1 MNAEEYRAWLKKRR
15 KRRMR
20 ILAAVLC
27 FCVVCTTYPNI
38 LETLSVIASA
48 DADAARITAF
58 VQLPKEVQNQTV
70 APGTKQ
76 EELALP
82 DTLEAYIEQ
91 SDTEQSDTQQ
101 SDTEQSD
108 TQQSDTKPDTEQSDP
123 PETKQES
130 DTIPPT
136 TEPETKQEPDTA
148 TEPETK
154 QEPDTA
160 TEPETKQEPGT
171 IPPTTVPE
179 TKQEPDTTTVPET
192 KQEPEPTPKPESDE
206 KTETHTVTLPT
217 YEAQNKITVNT
228 LQTANGESAPQPTGE
243 SAPENNGE
251 SAPVT
256 IENIT
261 WTSAP
266 VYDKDREGIYT
277 FTAVLPKGYTTA
289 DGVPLPQITVEVT
302 QDAAWQQEL
311 QALLTLLRALPNPE
325 DYLTYNK
332 TTQTITENKDLIEE
346 PKLTEARAAA
356 DAYIQKYPAENEL
369 LSLLTRLEGLEHI
382 RDTKKD
388 CMDFDCPYHYPHSA
402 RDLINQDETP
412 DPLTLED
419 LVEDYGVEPTVQ
431 PKAYSK
437 ARAAVTHPRTLM
449 ITDDNENNSHT
460 GTADGDIDSYMSGH
474 KAHAPIELSFTLDEL
489 PTQSAYLAIKANDVD
504 EDYGETD
511 YVYLNDDIFL
521 PMDRRNQW
529 YESYNAETIGY
540 LSGTNNTWNTTILEI
555 PLEKLKKGKNV
566 ISVTIASGWSV
577 KVDWMQLI
585 LDGGTKDNAIEEF
598 SIKLQ
603 NAINNGDKTT
613 VDAQVTIKQTGTT
626 EYATEYTLICEE
638 TGDALDACFGKASA
652 DETVSLTMPLDSP
665 SGRYKITGI

>member
-48 DADAARITAF
+48 DADAARITEF

-101 SDTEQSD
+101 SDT
-108 TQQSDTKPDTEQSDP
+108 KPDTEQSDP

-136 TEPETKQEPDTA
+136 TVPETKQEPDTA

-160 TEPETKQEPGT
+160 T
-171 IPPTTVPE
+171 
-179 TKQEPDTTTVPET
+179 VPET
-192 KQEPEPTPKPESDE
+192 KQEPEPTPKPEPKPEAEPAGAPETKQEPEPTPKPEPDE

-346 PKLTEARAAA
+346 PMLTEARAAA
-356 DAYIQKYPAENEL
+356 DTYIQKYPAENEL
-369 LSLLTRLEGLEHI
+369 PSLLTRLEGLEHI
-382 RDTKKD
+382 RDTKTD
-388 CMDFDCPYHYPHSA
+388 CMDFDCPYHYPQSA
-402 RDLINQDETP
+402 QTLINQDEIP
-412 DPLTLED
+412 APLTLED
-419 LVEDYGVEPTVQ
+419 LVEDYGIEPPAQ
-431 PKAYSK
+431 PQTGARSK
-437 ARAAVTHPRTLM
+437 ARAAALHPQTLM
-449 ITDDNENNSHT
+449 LTDDNEDNAHT
-460 GTADGDIDSYMSGH
+460 GTADGDINHAMSNSWSN
-474 KAHAPIELSFTLDEL
+474 APIELSFTLDEL
-489 PTQSAYLAIKANDVD
+489 PTQSAYLAIKAYDVD

-521 PMDRRNQW
+521 PMDCKNQW

-555 PLEKLKKGKNV
+555 PLQKLKKGKNV
-566 ISVTIASGWSV
+566 ISITIAGGWVV

-598 SIKLQ
+598 SIKLR
-603 NAINNGDKTT
+603 NAINNRNKTT
-613 VDAQVTIKQTGTT
+613 VDALVTIKQTGTT

-652 DETVSLTMPLDSP
+652 SETVSLTMPLNSP
-665 SGRYKITGI
+665 SGRYKITAIFLIPYYV